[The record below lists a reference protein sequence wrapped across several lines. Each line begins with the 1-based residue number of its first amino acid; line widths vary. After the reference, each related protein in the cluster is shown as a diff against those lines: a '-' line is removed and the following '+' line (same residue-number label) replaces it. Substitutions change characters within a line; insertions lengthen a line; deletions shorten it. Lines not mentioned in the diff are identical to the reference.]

1 MKAGCNTFTCSSIK
15 TSSFYI
21 SANDTD
27 LEHSREITWPCSGQI
42 WKVTQ
47 NHRVQNDRNRRKSL
61 SSAGPT
67 I

>member
-1 MKAGCNTFTCSSIK
+1 MKAGCNTFTCS

-42 WKVTQ
+42 WKVT
-47 NHRVQNDRNRRKSL
+47 
-61 SSAGPT
+61 
-67 I
+67 